1 VPEIIIRDY
10 FIGEMLTEKSDS
22 SAGYIS
28 QNFSTS
34 LWRNPAV
41 CIIIK
46 ENKIVLSCAIGG
58 DYDGKEI

>member
-1 VPEIIIRDY
+1 
-10 FIGEMLTEKSDS
+10 MLTEKSDS